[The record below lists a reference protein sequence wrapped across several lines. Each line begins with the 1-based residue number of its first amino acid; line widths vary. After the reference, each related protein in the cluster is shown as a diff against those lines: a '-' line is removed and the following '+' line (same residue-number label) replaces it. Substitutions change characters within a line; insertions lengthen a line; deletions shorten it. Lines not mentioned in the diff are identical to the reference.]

1 MRMKL
6 KVIKPFNGRDEG
18 KVLSPGDVVVT
29 TDIDR
34 INALVGRGYC
44 EITSLEDESSLED
57 ANTDGDIVELQ
68 GVEYSLV
75 DVKAALSAI
84 GAPVSGN
91 AGIRG
96 VSNALDK
103 LSEEQI
109 AALLK
114 VLNKEEE

>member
-44 EITSLEDESSLED
+44 EITSLEDESED
-57 ANTDGDIVELQ
+57 ANTGSDVVELQ
-68 GVEYSLV
+68 GVEFSLV

-91 AGIRG
+91 AGIKG

-109 AALLK
+109 AALLE

>member
-1 MRMKL
+1 MQL

-34 INALVGRGYC
+34 INALVKGGYC
-44 EITSLEDESSLED
+44 EIISLEDESED
-57 ANTDGDIVELQ
+57 ANTGGDIVELQ

-109 AALLK
+109 AALLE